1 MLTVDK
7 LRTDQEKA
15 QLLIDI
21 KELERQLGALTR
33 DNRGLEDQLMQR
45 DEEIR
50 GLLEANK
57 QITVSCEDLED

>member
-21 KELERQLGALTR
+21 KEFERQLGALTR